1 MEVAQKKTR
10 APKTTNKQLDF
21 LITYMENHTAF
32 ATGKLLGARGKPA
45 HDLQWQ
51 QLTDQLNSLNGPSK
65 GIEGWK
71 KISFILYFLLI
82 KVLFPHIVS
91 FIIKMLLLYNI
102 SMHVAALV

>member
-51 QLTDQLNSLNGPSK
+51 QLTDQLNSLDGPSK
-65 GIEGWK
+65 GTEGWK
-71 KISFILYFLLI
+71 KISFFLFQLFLCFISIYFIFCLLFQRQI
-82 KVLFPHIVS
+82 ETLKVLFTN
-91 FIIKMLLLYNI
+91 M
-102 SMHVAALV
+102 